1 MEAKNKNDLGKD
13 SVGKLIF
20 KLSIPAIAA
29 QIINALYNMVDR
41 AYIGHMPENGDM
53 ALTGLGLTF
62 PIIMLIS
69 AFSYLIGM
77 GGAPL
82 AAIKMGGGDNKRA
95 EKILGNCFSALIIA
109 AVVLTVVFLI
119 FQRPLLM
126 MFGASENTIGYAMD
140 YLTIYLI
147 GTVFVQ
153 ISLGMNSFINTQGF
167 AKTGM
172 LTVAIGA
179 VLNIVLDP
187 IFIFGLEMGVKGA
200 ALATVISQAVSA
212 VWVLCFLFGKR
223 TILKIRRRNLWIRWR
238 EILLPVLALGISPFT
253 MQATESLINIVLN
266 ANLQIYGG
274 DSAVGAMTI
283 ISSAMQIFMLPLQGL
298 AQGTQPVISFN
309 YGARQMDRV
318 RRAYKIFLITS
329 LVISTSVWLMIMVI
343 PQAFIV
349 IFNNKPELMGITV
362 PAIRIFMAAVFMLGA
377 QTCCQQ
383 TFVAVGQAKISLM
396 LAMLRKV
403 VLLIPLVYLFTRAFG
418 FGLWGIYAAEP
429 VADFLASCA
438 TVTVFA
444 VFYRKLFRDVPPG
457 NVPIS
462 TKEVQEKDSLSKS

>member
-1 MEAKNKNDLGKD
+1 MEVNKKNDLGKD

-20 KLSIPAIAA
+20 RLSIPAIVA

-41 AYIGHMPENGDM
+41 AYIGHMPGDGDL

-95 EKILGNCFSALIIA
+95 EKILGNCFSALI
-109 AVVLTVVFLI
+109 VVSVLLTVVFLI

-187 IFIFGLEMGVKGA
+187 VFIFGFQMGVRGA
-200 ALATVISQAVSA
+200 ALATVLSQAVSA

-223 TILKIRRRNLWIRWR
+223 TILKIRRKNLWIQWKV
-238 EILLPVLALGISPFT
+238 LMPVLALGISPFT

-266 ANLQIYGG
+266 SDLSVKPSEN
-274 DSAVGAMTI
+274 AVFSRHFAYLVFQPYVFSLVFALTSRNKGKFFTLRRPPYPAVLRKYA
-283 ISSAMQIFMLPLQGL
+283 SLPL
-298 AQGTQPVISFN
+298 
-309 YGARQMDRV
+309 
-318 RRAYKIFLITS
+318 
-329 LVISTSVWLMIMVI
+329 
-343 PQAFIV
+343 
-349 IFNNKPELMGITV
+349 
-362 PAIRIFMAAVFMLGA
+362 
-377 QTCCQQ
+377 
-383 TFVAVGQAKISLM
+383 
-396 LAMLRKV
+396 
-403 VLLIPLVYLFTRAFG
+403 
-418 FGLWGIYAAEP
+418 
-429 VADFLASCA
+429 
-438 TVTVFA
+438 
-444 VFYRKLFRDVPPG
+444 
-457 NVPIS
+457 
-462 TKEVQEKDSLSKS
+462 

>member
-1 MEAKNKNDLGKD
+1 MEVNKKNDLGKD

-20 KLSIPAIAA
+20 RLSIPAIVA

-41 AYIGHMPENGDM
+41 AYIGHMPGDGDL

-95 EKILGNCFSALIIA
+95 EKILGNCFSALI
-109 AVVLTVVFLI
+109 VVSVLLTVVFLI

-187 IFIFGLEMGVKGA
+187 VFIFGFQMGVRGA
-200 ALATVISQAVSA
+200 ALATVLSQAVSA

-223 TILKIRRRNLWIRWR
+223 TILKIRRKNLWIQWKV
-238 EILLPVLALGISPFT
+238 LMPVLALGISPFT

-266 ANLQIYGG
+266 SNLQIYGG
-274 DSAVGAMTI
+274 DAAVGAMTI

-298 AQGTQPVISFN
+298 SQGTQPVISFN
-309 YGARQMDRV
+309 YGAGQMDRV

-329 LVISTSVWLMIMVI
+329 LAISTSVWLVIMIV
-343 PQAFIV
+343 PQTFIV
-349 IFNNKPELMGITV
+349 IFNNKPELMEITI

-383 TFVAVGQAKISLM
+383 TFVAVGQARISLL

-403 VLLIPLVYLFTRAFG
+403 VLMIPLVYLFTRGFH

-429 VADFLASCA
+429 VADVLASCT

-444 VFYRKLFRDVPPG
+444 IFYRKLFRNPC
-457 NVPIS
+457 
-462 TKEVQEKDSLSKS
+462 KETQPMTAGKR